1 MRLQNP
7 RIRAL
12 PPEEWNDEVKEALAP
27 IGSAG
32 SMPALNIFR
41 TLANHPKLAKRW
53 MVFANHILGKNTLK
67 PREREILIL
76 RIGWLCRAEYEWGQ
90 HAVISRAVGI
100 RDDEIRRVADGPDA
114 PGWDPFEAALL
125 RAVDEL
131 HADAMISDATWK
143 ALSQRYDTRQLIDLV
158 FTVGQY
164 NLVSMAL
171 NTLGV
176 QLDEGIEGFPR

>member
-1 MRLQNP
+1 MRLSQP
-7 RIRAL
+7 RVAPLAEDEWDGETRELLSGLMRAGGR
-12 PPEEWNDEVKEALAP
+12 P
-27 IGSAG
+27 
-32 SMPALNIFR
+32 LNIFT
-41 TLANHPKLAKRW
+41 TLARHPKLLRRW
-53 MVFANHILGKNTLK
+53 LVFGNHVLGKQTLS
-67 PREREILIL
+67 PRDRELAIL

-100 RDDEIRRVADGPDA
+100 GDDEIRRVAAGPDA
-114 PGWDPFEAALL
+114 PGWDPFEASLL

-131 HADAMISDATWK
+131 HADAMIGDETWK
-143 ALSQRYDTRQLIDLV
+143 ALSRRYDTQQLIDLV

-176 QLDEGIEGFPR
+176 QLDEGIDGFPE